1 MVVHSS
7 GFLAVLFFSGFAWPR
22 LLRGAP
28 MIEVLKSDVGCVD
41 STAHRSVP
49 HFLSQRLSL
58 PKRPWAP
65 TKNISVRVGIA
76 LVRVGKRSICC
87 RQRQQRGGGH
97 GLLRELSPGPLAP
110 EARIMPLD
118 QAAIEILCCITDSW
132 NAFSNMLLRHRLPLL
147 CLHRRKKQVHEKR
160 AANLLLTLFVRPQP
174 HCLPACW
181 MSINDSCGI

>member
-1 MVVHSS
+1 MPLDQAANEQRPVNKTCRNTVNKVASGSLVVHSS

-28 MIEVLKSDVGCVD
+28 MIEVLKSDVGCVG

-58 PKRPWAP
+58 PRRPWAP
-65 TKNISVRVGIA
+65 TKKISVRVGIA

-97 GLLRELSPGPLAP
+97 GLLREMSPGPLAP

-118 QAAIEILCCITDSW
+118 QAALW
-132 NAFSNMLLRHRLPLL
+132 N
-147 CLHRRKKQVHEKR
+147 C
-160 AANLLLTLFVRPQP
+160 
-174 HCLPACW
+174 
-181 MSINDSCGI
+181 SCQR